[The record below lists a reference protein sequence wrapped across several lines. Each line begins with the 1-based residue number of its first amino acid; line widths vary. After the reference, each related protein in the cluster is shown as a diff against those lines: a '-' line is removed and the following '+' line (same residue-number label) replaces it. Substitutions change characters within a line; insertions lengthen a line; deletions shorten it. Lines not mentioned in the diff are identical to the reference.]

1 MSIRALLLATV
12 AAATLA
18 SPALAQTAPA
28 ELEGS
33 LTSIGS
39 DTITV
44 FKTTVALK
52 TDTAFST
59 PTKEGL
65 DITTVMRCN
74 GQRYPGRTQ
83 DNNTLVGGTAI
94 VVGTS
99 DTATGTRADSVFF
112 EPSENVLLGRVSKLP
127 DYQKDKD
134 GNLIKG
140 PNGLPIYES
149 GTLELEGTPVVILG
163 TSATTHYPPMS
174 TTAFNECIP
183 GKGVRN
189 DFGFSLPPE
198 ALDVGSE
205 VAAEGWYGDS
215 DNDGI
220 NDTFYAFLVD
230 GVGTV
235 TDQPTGVTIS
245 RAQCRDRGGAR
256 GMEWEIRGGTADK
269 ASRGAGTVTIG
280 RMVLDSKGKP
290 MFKPYMTV
298 VANRTTN
305 VTVTSVADPLNVP
318 YGAYT
323 FKGNI
328 LNGNGNG
335 TCPSN
340 VAVQYL
346 NAAPATFGVDVR

>member
-1 MSIRALLLATV
+1 
-12 AAATLA
+12 
-18 SPALAQTAPA
+18 
-28 ELEGS
+28 
-33 LTSIGS
+33 
-39 DTITV
+39 
-44 FKTTVALK
+44 
-52 TDTAFST
+52 
-59 PTKEGL
+59 
-65 DITTVMRCN
+65 
-74 GQRYPGRTQ
+74 
-83 DNNTLVGGTAI
+83 
-94 VVGTS
+94 
-99 DTATGTRADSVFF
+99 VFF

-127 DYQKDKD
+127 TYRKDKA

-149 GTLELEGTPVVILG
+149 GTLEFEGTPVVILG
-163 TSATTHYPPMS
+163 TSATTHYPPNS

-198 ALDVGSE
+198 VLDAGSE

-235 TDQPTGVTIS
+235 ANQPTGVTII

-269 ASRGAGTVTIG
+269 ALKGAGTVTIG
-280 RMVLDSKGKP
+280 RMVLDAKGKP
-290 MFKPYMTV
+290 MFKPYTAV

-328 LNGNGNG
+328 LNGNGND
-335 TCPSN
+335 TCPNN
-340 VAVQYL
+340 VAVKYL
-346 NAAPATFGVDVR
+346 NADPATFGVDVR